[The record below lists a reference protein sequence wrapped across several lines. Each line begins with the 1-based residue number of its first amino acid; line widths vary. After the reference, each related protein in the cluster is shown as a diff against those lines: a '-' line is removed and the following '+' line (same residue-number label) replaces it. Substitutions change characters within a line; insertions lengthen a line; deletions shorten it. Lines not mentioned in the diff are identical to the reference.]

1 MGTTQIAELNRR
13 WARVPL
19 VIGVTGHRDLLPDEE
34 QQELLRCAFAD
45 FLRRLHEEVPNTP
58 LVVLSALAEGA
69 DRLAAEVAVSLR
81 GELDIS
87 VIAPLPLEQHEYERD
102 FPHTVDDFRTL
113 LREKIKH
120 HFFIGM
126 AEGNTAENVR
136 HAEHRRQQYAAL
148 GQYVARNCQVLVAFW
163 NGHDQQ
169 KTGGTAHVLAFKKEG
184 IGEFLRTEKDAER
197 CGDER
202 VATPLEPAECGP
214 VFHIRT
220 PRVNDEFAMPGKPG
234 SGEWLYPSVFHNRD
248 KAHAYYQQIWKRIDL
263 FNRDVNSASGAA
275 LKDIAAKRTS
285 LLDRP
290 DQAGLSEGQKATLH
304 RYAVADT
311 LAIASQTEM
320 HSTIYRLH
328 WSAFAALLIYD
339 LFIHRGPFFE
349 RMLNALGET
358 AKVVFP
364 PLLLVAALA
373 IFCSSI
379 ILFLRARRLQCQDKY
394 QDYRALAEGL
404 RVQFY
409 WSLAGIN
416 DSVADYY
423 LGKHRSE
430 LDWIRNAFRTWGIP
444 MAPPAPVPPQLDLVM
459 EWWVHK
465 QRVYFG
471 TRRDGKKHKRSHKR
485 VRYLLFFAGGMAA
498 LIILTSLLQ
507 KLQVGWLN
515 WFLMPGKEGPVQA
528 TGITLI
534 TMALVG
540 AGLLEHY
547 DDKMAF
553 SEHAKQYGRMRTL
566 FAWSEGLIESALK
579 QDRPKRAQA
588 LIRDLGIAALE
599 ENGDWVLLHRE
610 RPLEVPYGG

>member
-1 MGTTQIAELNRR
+1 M
-13 WARVPL
+13 AR
-19 VIGVTGHRDLLPDEE
+19 
-34 QQELLRCAFAD
+34 
-45 FLRRLHEEVPNTP
+45 
-58 LVVLSALAEGA
+58 S
-69 DRLAAEVAVSLR
+69 
-81 GELDIS
+81 LDIS
-87 VIAPLPLEQHEYERD
+87 VIAPLPLEPHEYERD
-102 FPHTVDDFRTL
+102 FPRTVDYFRTL

-169 KTGGTAHVLAFKKEG
+169 KTGGTAHVLAYKKEG
-184 IGEFLRTEKDAER
+184 IGEFLRTEKDTEH

-202 VATPLEPAECGP
+202 VPTPLEPAECGP
-214 VFHIRT
+214 VYHIHT
-220 PRVNDEFAMPGKPG
+220 PRVNDDYAMQGKPG
-234 SGEWLYPSVFHNRD
+234 TGDWLYPSVFHNR
-248 KAHAYYQQIWKRIDL
+248 KLAHKYYQKMWERIDL
-263 FNRDVNSASGAA
+263 FNSDVKGTSSRQ
-275 LKDIAAKRTS
+275 LREISAKRTS
-285 LLDRP
+285 LLDHQ

-311 LAIASQTEM
+311 LAIDSQAEM
-320 HSTIYRLH
+320 YSTIYRLH
-328 WSAFAALLIYD
+328 WSAFVALLIYD
-339 LFIHRGPFFE
+339 LFIHRQYFFQ
-349 RMLNALGET
+349 RILDAFGE
-358 AKVVFP
+358 AGKDAFAS
-364 PLLLVAALA
+364 LLLVAALA

-379 ILFLRARRLQCQDKY
+379 VLFRRARRLQCQDKY

-416 DSVADYY
+416 ETVAEYY

-444 MAPPAPVPPQLDLVM
+444 VAAPAQVPPQLDLVM

-465 QRVYFG
+465 QKVYFG
-471 TRRDGKKHKRSHKR
+471 TRRDAKKHKRSHRR

-498 LIILTSLLQ
+498 LIILASLLR
-507 KLQVGWLN
+507 LVWVSMRDNWMLWL
-515 WFLMPGKEGPVQA
+515 GKEGPVQA
-528 TGITLI
+528 AGITLI
-534 TMALVG
+534 TLALVG

-579 QDRPKRAQA
+579 QGRPKRAQA